1 MYLKSKY
8 LYEVVPSHASQYQST
23 LSTHI
28 SWAFKNP
35 DSANIAKNQIYLAQ
49 YFGPKM
55 SSGTQ
60 EGMSAF
66 LSKYWKGWHVSSSKS
81 HCQFPFFLAH
91 WRLLCRQYLF
101 LPAQVLVTLK
111 HFTPLWDLPKPL
123 LFTNRWSLS
132 PTLPLKLLILII
144 NYLTPWNIVI
154 MCLHIC
160 LPQVYWEPYA
170 S

>member
-49 YFGPKM
+49 HFGPKM

-91 WRLLCRQYLF
+91 WRLLCHWYLF

-111 HFTPLWDLPKPL
+111 HQQTFYPFVRSSQPSP
-123 LFTNRWSLS
+123 FHQQMESLS
-132 PTLPLKLLILII
+132 
-144 NYLTPWNIVI
+144 
-154 MCLHIC
+154 HITAETS
-160 LPQVYWEPYA
+160 YSYY
-170 S
+170 